1 MTNPGDGGAH
11 LQVSALQSRVSGLE
25 TKVSHLSRRVDGLET
40 SVMNAIGELQ
50 QTVDKFITEYQK
62 DRTVQNAYNELAE
75 AKSQLEQDFGRYTE
89 VRELAA
95 GIIHIVDSGFI
106 SRSVILDVTERLTI
120 RTPRHWLAP
129 AILAVAAWLDD
140 DKDRY
145 FEAINSALALDPSKT
160 ALFVTLL
167 LRHQARTEV
176 MRQWIGSYLAELD
189 PVNLPTDFAVVIE
202 AVAGGTLGAD
212 SAPQLARRMGDWYK
226 NAARSRDV
234 EAEEIGQWQRNLLS
248 LAAAG
253 NYAEQF
259 PTLAKYSPTWELIR
273 NRYEANTAIEAAD
286 QHFRHRFDDG
296 AEVPADLDEKIS
308 LLLRH
313 LAEDPAPGEE
323 QILRKIRRAEAVI
336 ETRDDTAAER
346 RVAADEADRTRALNI
361 LSLVTRAAFPAGRK
375 QPPTMTELLAIV
387 LSQRFIGEA
396 AENIH
401 DKHQRIDAVQ
411 VDLGQRRGKFSCATD
426 AEVTPGALRQQADDC
441 AEELAGE
448 IDYQIFEQEKKL
460 RRRASWR
467 LILAAVASCGLSV
480 AAFFAG
486 PVTSGGVIF
495 LLTAAV
501 VILGFGAL
509 DRFPL
514 LRRRLRSI
522 TDNGK
527 QEKSSIKRTLEQ
539 ASDELARLFSQE
551 QRSGDLLPA
560 LQAYLHGLTA
570 DDVSRATRFAAPPPQ
585 ILMLPGPDDREMPA
599 EADSVEAN
607 QDRYARGF
615 PEWTPWAPTRVRQLP
630 GRPSP
635 PGPEE

>member
-1 MTNPGDGGAH
+1 MTDPGGGSAH
-11 LQVSALQSRVSGLE
+11 LQVSALQSRISGLE
-25 TKVSHLSRRVDGLET
+25 TKVSHLGRRVDGLET
-40 SVMNAIGELQ
+40 SVMNAIDELQ
-50 QTVDKFITEYQK
+50 QTVNKFITEYQK

-75 AKSQLEQDFGRYTE
+75 AKRQLEQDFGRYTE

-106 SRSVILDVTERLTI
+106 SRSVILDVTERLAI
-120 RTPRHWLAP
+120 RTPRYWLAP

-140 DKDRY
+140 DRDRY
-145 FEAINSALALDPSKT
+145 FDAINSALALDPSKT

-189 PVNLPTDFAVVIE
+189 PVNLPPDFAVVIE
-202 AVAGGTLGAD
+202 AVAGGTLGPD

-226 NAARSRDV
+226 YAARSRDV

-259 PTLAKYSPTWELIR
+259 PVLAQSSPTWELLQ

-286 QHFRHRFDDG
+286 QHFRRRFDDG
-296 AEVPADLDEKIS
+296 AEVPADLDEKIG
-308 LLLRH
+308 LLLKH
-313 LAEDPAPGEE
+313 LAEDPAPAEE

-375 QPPTMTELLAIV
+375 QPPTMTELLTIM
-387 LSQRFIGEA
+387 LSKRFIGEA
-396 AENIH
+396 AENVH
-401 DKHQRIDAVQ
+401 DKHQRIDTVHIN
-411 VDLGQRRGKFSCATD
+411 LGQRRGKFSCATD
-426 AEVTPGALRQQADDC
+426 AEVTPDALRQQAEDC

-448 IDYQIFEQEKKL
+448 IDYQIFQQEKKL

-480 AAFFAG
+480 TALFAG

-495 LLTAAV
+495 ILAV
-501 VILGFGAL
+501 AFVILGCGVL

-514 LRRRLRSI
+514 LRRRLRNI

-527 QEKSSIKRTLEQ
+527 QEKSSIKRTLDQ

-551 QRSGDLLPA
+551 QRSRDLLPA
-560 LQAYLHGLTA
+560 LRAYLLGLTA
-570 DDVSRATRFAAPPPQ
+570 DDVYRATRFTAPPPQ
-585 ILMLPGPDDREMPA
+585 ILMLPGPDDREMPGD
-599 EADSVEAN
+599 ADSVEGN
-607 QDRYARGF
+607 EDRYARGF
-615 PEWTPWAPTRVRQLP
+615 PEWTPWAPTRARQLP
-630 GRPSP
+630 DRPSP
-635 PGPEE
+635 L